1 MCSEGG
7 TVECSRITEAKQLCS
22 LLCVC
27 VCKMVL
33 LVFAAQRRKSTD
45 GPGCERQLCRSS
57 GARRS
62 VRELRRQSLNVEP

>member
-1 MCSEGG
+1 MQF
-7 TVECSRITEAKQLCS
+7 TV
-22 LLCVC
+22 CVC